1 MSYIKKA
8 LILIFV
14 AITFFFFFLL
24 LLSRLLF
31 FEKRID
37 ANYLLVEGWVPQEV
51 LRTAAVEFHSSN
63 YDYLLITGGL
73 LEGPISLNVNG
84 FLIYRLTDIL
94 KNGNF
99 EETNTFLINATS
111 SLGQNDSAH
120 FVFWINDW
128 PVNDFYTAGQ
138 NEKIRIDLNGNLSE
152 VDSIMIQ
159 FDNDMFSGKKDRN
172 LLIKEISLNGTVL
185 NSKNSGIF
193 MDIGTPFGAERMNYT
208 ANSYSD
214 FGANFFIGMGI
225 DSTRVF
231 PITNFFEQK
240 RKTYGNALALKE
252 WMVANKLEALKIN
265 IITTEL
271 HSRRTWLTYRQ
282 VLKGKAEVGVIPV
295 KDKFEEVRGN
305 SPKQTKAKETLAFAY
320 YLLFVI
326 PFI

>member
-193 MDIGTPFGAERMNYT
+193 MDIGTPFGADRMNYT

-214 FGANFFIGMGI
+214 FGANFFIDMGI

-231 PITNFFEQK
+231 PITNYFEQK

-252 WMVANKLEALKIN
+252 WLTEGNMDVIRIN
-265 IITTEL
+265 VVTTHY
-271 HSRRTWLTYRQ
+271 HSRRTWMTYKKT
-282 VLKGKAEVGVIPV
+282 LAGKARVGVIPV
-295 KDKFEEVRGN
+295 EESRN
-305 SPKQTKAKETLAFAY
+305 TFPQENKNLTITKETFALLY
-320 YLLFVI
+320 YLIFVF